1 MNTLQQQFVTLVS
14 TPFYVIIIGIEVLLS
29 SLHHT
34 GTYHW
39 KDTVHNFTLS
49 ILGGLTD
56 LLMRAVSLA
65 VMSFCFARALFSLP
79 HTWIYWIILV
89 LAVDFLHYWLHRL
102 SHTSR
107 FFWAVHV
114 NHHSSPHFNFTTGF
128 RAAVLEPFY
137 RFIFYLPLPFIGFQP
152 IDVLLVYSILEI
164 WAICTHTE
172 KIKSLGILE
181 FILVT
186 PSHHRVHHGSNIRY
200 LDKNMG
206 SAFIIWDKLFGTF
219 QQELPAKEYEPIRY
233 GLTSPLKNENIPSLV
248 LHEWRGIWADLK
260 RKDITWKQKIQY
272 VFRAPGWSHD
282 GSRRTSHQLRECERI
297 GRIE

>member
-14 TPFYVIIIGIEVLLS
+14 TPFYVIIIGIEILLS
-29 SLHHT
+29 SVHHT
-34 GTYHW
+34 QSYQW
-39 KDTVHNFTLS
+39 KDSARNFALS

-65 VMSFCFARALFSLP
+65 VMSFCFAHALFTLS
-79 HTWIYWIILV
+79 HSWIYWVILV
-89 LAVDFLHYWLHRL
+89 FAVDFLHYWLHRL

-114 NHHSSPHFNFTTGF
+114 NHHSSSHFNFTTGF
-128 RAAVLEPFY
+128 RAAVFEPFY
-137 RFIFYLPLPFIGFQP
+137 RFIFYLPLPFAGFQP

-164 WAICTHTE
+164 WAICTHKE
-172 KIKSLGILE
+172 KIKRLGWIE
-181 FILVT
+181 YIFVT
-186 PSHHRVHHGSNIRY
+186 PSHHRVHHGSNIKY

-206 SAFIIWDKLFGTF
+206 SVFIFWDKLFGTF
-219 QQELPAKEYEPIRY
+219 QQELPASEYEPIRY
-233 GLTSPLKNENIPSLV
+233 GLTNPLEDQSIPSLV
-248 LHEWRGIWADLK
+248 LHEWRGIWTDLK

-282 GSRRTSHQLRECERI
+282 GSRKTSQSLRECEKI
-297 GRIE
+297 GKYG